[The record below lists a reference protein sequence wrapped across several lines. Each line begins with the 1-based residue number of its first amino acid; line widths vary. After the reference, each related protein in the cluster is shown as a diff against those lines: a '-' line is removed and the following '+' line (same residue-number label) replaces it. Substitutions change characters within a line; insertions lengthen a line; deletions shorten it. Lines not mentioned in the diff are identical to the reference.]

1 MSRLSGGFRKLSKLV
16 LILVMLRG
24 RHRGLPVAI
33 DRAVMLPKDFTAT
46 EEAALEE
53 TRSRRMS
60 RRGSSG
66 VSEEFLAGLRR
77 GSMSMNTP
85 YTGRRES
92 DEPPSAMGRRG
103 SSPMDTA
110 RSRSDS
116 HAPSSPSTIQFSL
129 PRGSFE
135 QRNRSPKRGGGLTPV
150 RESSMSRA
158 NTQS

>member
-1 MSRLSGGFRKLSKLV
+1 MSKLV

-53 TRSRRMS
+53 TRSRRYS
-60 RRGSSG
+60 RRGSTG
-66 VSEEFLAGLRR
+66 VPEEFLASLRR
-77 GSMSMNTP
+77 ESMSMNNP

-92 DEPPSAMGRRG
+92 DERPPSTGRRG
-103 SSPMDTA
+103 SSPLGTG

-116 HAPSSPSTIQFSL
+116 NNPSSPSTIQFAL
-129 PRGSFE
+129 PRTSTD
-135 QRNRSPKRGGGLTPV
+135 QRNRSPVARKGGALTPV
-150 RESSMSRA
+150 KESSMSRA
-158 NTQS
+158 NTRS